1 VPAQREI
8 EDGTNSAGGPRTG
21 LGADGSQRV
30 PPDYSGLSVL
40 SQATGIPRAETLPDL
55 VERARQGDREALS
68 GLCRQE
74 WTTVYRVIA
83 AAVPRRDEAEE
94 LTQEVFVR
102 ALGHLGGYH
111 SADGSFRPYLVT
123 VARNLLR
130 DRWRAQRRAPT
141 ALTALEE
148 IPTREP
154 GPEATAV
161 ADIERAAL
169 VAGLAKLPADYQRV
183 LRLRLL
189 ERRPSAEV
197 AEMLGRRPDAVR
209 QLQRRALVA
218 LRAEV
223 GHRVERGENR
233 G

>member
-1 VPAQREI
+1 M
-8 EDGTNSAGGPRTG
+8 TSAG
-21 LGADGSQRV
+21 V
-30 PPDYSGLSVL
+30 E
-40 SQATGIPRAETLPDL
+40 ATAKLPDL
-55 VERARQGDREALS
+55 VERARQGDHEALS
-68 GLCRQE
+68 LLCRQE

-83 AAVPRRDEAEE
+83 AAVPRRDDAEE

-102 ALGHLGGYH
+102 ALGHLGGYQ
-111 SADGSFRPYLVT
+111 SAEGSFRPYLVT

-130 DRWRAQRRAPT
+130 DRWRAQRRAPMAVT
-141 ALTALEE
+141 GLPE
-148 IPTREP
+148 IPSREP

-169 VAGLAKLPADYQRV
+169 VAELARLPADYQKV

-189 ERRPSAEV
+189 ERRPTAEV
-197 AEMLGRRPDAVR
+197 AEILGRRPDAVR

-218 LRAEV
+218 LRAEL
-223 GHRVERGENR
+223 GRRVEGGENR